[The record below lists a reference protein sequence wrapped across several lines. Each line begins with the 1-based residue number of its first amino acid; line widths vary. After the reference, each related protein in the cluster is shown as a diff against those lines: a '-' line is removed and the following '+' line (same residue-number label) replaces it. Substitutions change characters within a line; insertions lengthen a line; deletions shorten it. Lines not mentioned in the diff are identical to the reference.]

1 MAMSNEQ
8 FQMFLQTITAS
19 KQRTFASCN
28 ITYSGK
34 KDTDAVEAFLAAA
47 TTYKNVERLSYS
59 DALQGLPLLLRD
71 EAAVWWQGA
80 KTGVEKWEE
89 FCNKLRHTFAPRKP
103 AYMICHDITHGAQES
118 DVTMEAFIAKKRAL
132 FASLPPPALTE
143 TQQID
148 LVFALI
154 RLEIRNRMPRDT
166 VPTFEKL
173 LETARGIEETLQE
186 YAHGAQ
192 HTETSTAQMRK
203 GKQRCTFCKNPGH
216 TAEVCRKK
224 KRVESSVT
232 VVAKDV
238 AEIQTQAPSPSQP
251 KFSCYGCGTPGV
263 YRSN

>member
-47 TTYKNVERLSYS
+47 TTYKNVEKLSDS
-59 DALQGLPLLLRD
+59 DALQGLPLFYVKKQRFGGK
-71 EAAVWWQGA
+71 A
-80 KTGVEKWEE
+80 
-89 FCNKLRHTFAPRKP
+89 HKP
-103 AYMICHDITHGAQES
+103 ITHGAQES
-118 DVTMEAFIAKKRAL
+118 DVTTKAFIAKKRAL

-192 HTETSTAQMRK
+192 HTETSAAQTRK

-216 TAEVCRKK
+216 TVDVCRKK
-224 KRVESSVT
+224 KRVESSVS

-251 KFSCYGCGTPGV
+251 KEQCSFLT
-263 YRSN
+263 